1 MVYKN
6 YKQRIAVEN
15 NYKKKLLQ
23 IDPTLSD
30 TSGIY
35 FFTREDSNGFKYAY
49 IGQAKHILS
58 RLAEHFTGYQHID
71 LSIKKH
77 GIYSDDN
84 PEGWRINYIEYPK
97 TELDK
102 MEQYYIKQYA
112 DNGYQLRNKTSGG
125 QGVGKK
131 QIADSR
137 PIKGYRDGLIQGRKN
152 ASREIARLFEK
163 HLNYSKKSDKP
174 NKNQDKALAKFEEF
188 LNFYKEDIDQ

>member
-6 YKQRIAVEN
+6 YKQRMAVEN

-49 IGQAKHILS
+49 IGQAKYILS

-77 GIYSDDN
+77 GIYSNDN
-84 PEGWRINYIEYPK
+84 PEGWRINYIEYPE

-112 DNGYQLRNKTSGG
+112 DNGYQLRNKTCGG

-174 NKNQDKALAKFEEF
+174 NKNQEKALAKFEEF
-188 LNFYKEDIDQ
+188 LNYYKEDIDE

>member
-6 YKQRIAVEN
+6 YKQRMAVEN

-77 GIYSDDN
+77 GIYSNDN
-84 PEGWRINYIEYPK
+84 PEGWRINYIEYPEI
-97 TELDK
+97 ELDK

-112 DNGYQLRNKTSGG
+112 DNGYQLRNKTCGG

-174 NKNQDKALAKFEEF
+174 NKNQEKALAKFEEF
-188 LNFYKEDIDQ
+188 LNYYKEDIDE

>member
-6 YKQRIAVEN
+6 YKQRLAVEN
-15 NYKKKLLQ
+15 KYKKKLLE
-23 IDPTLSD
+23 INPTLD
-30 TSGIY
+30 DGSGIY
-35 FFTREDSNGFKYAY
+35 FFTREDLNGFKYAY

-77 GIYSDDN
+77 GLYSDDN
-84 PEGWRINYIEYPK
+84 PEGWRINYKKFPEAD
-97 TELDK
+97 LDN

-125 QGVGKK
+125 QGVGKT
-131 QIADSR
+131 QIDDIR
-137 PIKGYRDGLIQGRKN
+137 PTKGYRDGLIQGRKN
-152 ASREIARLFEK
+152 ASKEIARLFEK

-174 NKNQDKALAKFEEF
+174 NKNQDKALIKFEEF
-188 LNFYKEDIDQ
+188 LNYYKDDTDK

>member
-1 MVYKN
+1 MIYKN

-77 GIYSDDN
+77 GIYSNDN
-84 PEGWRINYIEYPK
+84 PEGWRINYIEYPE

-112 DNGYQLRNKTSGG
+112 DNGYQLRNKTCGG

-174 NKNQDKALAKFEEF
+174 NKNQEKALAKFEEF
-188 LNFYKEDIDQ
+188 LNYYKEDIDK

>member
-1 MVYKN
+1 M
-6 YKQRIAVEN
+6 AVEN

-77 GIYSDDN
+77 GIYSNDN
-84 PEGWRINYIEYPK
+84 PEGWRINYIEYPEI
-97 TELDK
+97 ELDK

-112 DNGYQLRNKTSGG
+112 DNGYQLRNKTCGG

-174 NKNQDKALAKFEEF
+174 NKNQEKALAKFEEF
-188 LNFYKEDIDQ
+188 LNYYKEDIDE

>member
-6 YKQRIAVEN
+6 YKQRLAVEN
-15 NYKKKLLQ
+15 KYKKKLLE
-23 IDPTLSD
+23 INPTLD
-30 TSGIY
+30 DESGIY

-77 GIYSDDN
+77 GLYSDDN
-84 PEGWRINYIEYPK
+84 PEGWRINFKKFPEAD
-97 TELDK
+97 LDN

-112 DNGYQLRNKTSGG
+112 DSGYQLRNKTSGG
-125 QGVGKK
+125 QGVGKA
-131 QIADSR
+131 QIDDIR
-137 PIKGYRDGLIQGRKN
+137 PTKGYRDGLIQGRKN
-152 ASREIARLFEK
+152 ASKEIARLFEK

-174 NKNQDKALAKFEEF
+174 NKNQDKALIKFEEF
-188 LNFYKEDIDQ
+188 LNYYKDDTDK